1 MGAELGNRSR
11 SLLSQAGSSGL
22 TSGSARETLSGPI
35 KCTRRRSNGWCVSPK
50 QSQRVPAIQPRIM
63 LARDALQGGRI
74 PREISDELFH
84 NAPLFGALVPASSVW
99 HAYKITARFRIYS
112 LCCHEN
118 ARRTPSALSKRRK
131 VFETRAIVILLSW
144 NKFPDS
150 WFTLCKWRE
159 SV

>member
-50 QSQRVPAIQPRIM
+50 QSQRVPAIQPRIV

-84 NAPLFGALVPASSVW
+84 NAPLFEALVPASFCL
-99 HAYKITARFRIYS
+99 ARILDNCEIQDLFPLLPRKRS
-112 LCCHEN
+112 KN
-118 ARRTPSALSKRRK
+118 AVSPIEA
-131 VFETRAIVILLSW
+131 A
-144 NKFPDS
+144 
-150 WFTLCKWRE
+150 
-159 SV
+159 